1 MRCLTS
7 AFTSSTECR
16 AFFYFFFKLTTRISA
31 YKNNNITYLQHSTK
45 LIADFSLPVL
55 TTNQSQN
62 TWLIRPKVVLYSFV
76 LTSNV

>member
-16 AFFYFFFKLTTRISA
+16 VFFLFFFKLTTRSSA
-31 YKNNNITYLQHSTK
+31 YKNNNITFLQHSTK
-45 LIADFSLPVL
+45 LIADLSLPVL
-55 TTNQSQN
+55 TANQSQN
-62 TWLIRPKVVLYSFV
+62 TWLIQPKVVLYSFV